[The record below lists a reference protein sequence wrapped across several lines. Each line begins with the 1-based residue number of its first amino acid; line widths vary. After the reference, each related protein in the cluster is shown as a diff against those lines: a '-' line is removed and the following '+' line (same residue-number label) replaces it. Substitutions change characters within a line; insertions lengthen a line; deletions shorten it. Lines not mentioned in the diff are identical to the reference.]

1 MNPSG
6 KNLKSNIGRKIKEL
20 RESKKLSQ
28 RQLAK
33 DSGVPQATINRIES
47 GEIKEPSLSNATKIA
62 NALGVT
68 VTELQGN
75 DISTVIARSAQR
87 DEAISQIKPNE
98 NRGSLRSASAVSRH
112 SRGDDGYGSPDVIYP
127 AIALIEFGSIAAG
140 ITAGDAMV
148 KKAPIVMLKA
158 GTVHPGKYLVLIG
171 GDVASV
177 EESYREGMRIRPD
190 TIVDDVILPDVHPQV
205 HNAALGKRIKQRIE
219 SIGIIETSTV
229 ASNINAADAGV
240 KGAEVTI
247 LEIRL
252 ADDLGGKS
260 FTIFGGK
267 VEDVE
272 AAVEIGAERIKDK
285 DIVVHT
291 TVIPRI
297 DDWMAE
303 EIDIGT
309 RFYEM

>member
-1 MNPSG
+1 MNPSE
-6 KNLKSNIGRKIKEL
+6 KSPESNIGRKIKEL

-47 GEIKEPSLSNATKIA
+47 GEIKEPSLSNVTKIA
-62 NALGVT
+62 DALGVT

-75 DISTVIARSAQR
+75 DISTAIARNTKA
-87 DEAISQIKPNE
+87 
-98 NRGSLRSASAVSRH
+98 GSTPA
-112 SRGDDGYGSPDVIYP
+112 DMKYP

-158 GTVHPGKYLVLIG
+158 GTVHPGKYLVFIG

-177 EESYREGMRIRPD
+177 EESYHEGMRIRPE
-190 TIVDDVILPDVHPQV
+190 TIVDDVLLPDVHKQV
-205 HNAALGKRIKQRIE
+205 HDAILGNRITERFD

-229 ASNINAADAGV
+229 ASNIDAADAGV
-240 KGAEVTI
+240 KGADVII

-272 AAVEIGAERIKDK
+272 AAVEIGKERIKDK
-285 DIVVHT
+285 DIVIHT

-303 EIDIGT
+303 EIDRGT
-309 RFYEM
+309 RFYES